1 MPKTNS
7 NRNMGFR
14 ASNALASIQAFQDTN
29 RDSMKRASANLGID
43 DGESSSDVGQ
53 LRIENERLKTTLMI
67 LNQKMKMQEDT
78 DDLSDKW
85 KSQCQGKDQQI
96 SLMNEQIGQLE
107 QDCEK
112 SRLKL
117 KRAQQDVA

>member
-1 MPKTNS
+1 MPKTA
-7 NRNMGFR
+7 NRNLGFR
-14 ASNALASIQAFQDTN
+14 ASNALASIQAFQEGN
-29 RDSMKRASANLGID
+29 SDSKKRASMNLGID
-43 DGESSSDVGQ
+43 GGEASDVGQ
-53 LRIENERLKTTLMI
+53 LKIENERLKTTLMI

-96 SLMNEQIGQLE
+96 SLMNEQINQLE
-107 QDCEK
+107 QDNEK

-117 KRAQQDVA
+117 KRA

>member
-1 MPKTNS
+1 
-7 NRNMGFR
+7 
-14 ASNALASIQAFQDTN
+14 
-29 RDSMKRASANLGID
+29 
-43 DGESSSDVGQ
+43 
-53 LRIENERLKTTLMI
+53 MI

-96 SLMNEQIGQLE
+96 SLMNEQISQLE
-107 QDCEK
+107 QDAEK

-117 KRAQQDVA
+117 KRA